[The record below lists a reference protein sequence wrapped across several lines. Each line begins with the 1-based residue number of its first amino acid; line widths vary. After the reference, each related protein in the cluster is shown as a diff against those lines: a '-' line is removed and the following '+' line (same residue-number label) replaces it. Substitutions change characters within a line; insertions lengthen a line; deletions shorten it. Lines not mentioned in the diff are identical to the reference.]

1 MKLSAIQIADWEP
14 SKTLVFGDSK
24 TGKSTLAGY
33 LADRYILDW
42 FDLEN
47 GHKVLR
53 KLTPAQQANINL
65 FRIPATKVWPI
76 AIETIT
82 KIVNG
87 DKGKICVVH
96 GKMTCNICT
105 KQNNPDYPQEEF
117 CLRES
122 YGKDRIL
129 VIDSGTQLGISA
141 LNRII
146 SGQPDDFKAGWE
158 EYRTQGSML
167 DGVYSQ
173 IQQAW
178 YNVIVICHTTQ
189 ARMEDAQ
196 KTKLVP
202 VSGTDNYS
210 RNLAKFFDHVVYC
223 DIGTGE
229 HKFGS
234 GTTYRPQV
242 LTGSRTDI
250 TIEAM
255 EKPALLPFFDGTIGK
270 PGTGKTGGGSN
281 TTAVLNAALAK
292 VAGLK

>member
-1 MKLSAIQIADWEP
+1 MKLTSVERPDWKP
-14 SKTLVFGDSK
+14 QRILVFGDSK
-24 TGKSTLAGY
+24 TGKSTLAAQ
-33 LADRYILDW
+33 LAENYDLDW

-47 GHKVLR
+47 GHDVLF
-53 KLTPAQQANINL
+53 KLPIPAQERINL
-65 FRIPATKVWPI
+65 FHIPDTKTWPI

-82 KIVNG
+82 KIV
-87 DKGKICVVH
+87 KGEKVMICKMH
-96 GKMTCNICT
+96 GKGGCMICD
-105 KQNNPDYPQEEF
+105 KEKLPSEEF
-117 CLRES
+117 NLRVM
-122 YGKDRIL
+122 YGQKRIL
-129 VIDSGTQLGISA
+129 VLDSGTQLGISA

-146 SGQPDDFKAGWE
+146 HGQPDTFKAGWE

-189 ARMEDAQ
+189 ARMEDDQ

-223 DIGTGE
+223 DIGVGV

-234 GTTYRPQV
+234 KTTYRPQI
-242 LTGSRTDI
+242 LTGSRLDVV
-250 TIEAM
+250 IESM
-255 EKPALLPFFDGTIGK
+255 DKPSLFPFFDGTIKSKEQGAVSILQSSATK
-270 PGTGKTGGGSN
+270 VGTLTGS
-281 TTAVLNAALAK
+281 K
-292 VAGLK
+292 S